1 MQLGHFVSTK
11 KNTNELAG
19 CRVRYL
25 MTSHMQNCLAE
36 SAGSQRNETQM
47 DSGSKKKKN
56 FKKIT
61 LFLPPFLLGEVSGA
75 FLLLRTHASL

>member
-56 FKKIT
+56 NHP
-61 LFLPPFLLGEVSGA
+61 FLPPFLLGEVSGA
-75 FLLLRTHASL
+75 FLLLRAHAWL